1 MTITLYHTTSDI
13 NVVNKIFD
21 IENSIN
27 ITFKNIEDIDNP
39 VITLTLDNNINSYNY
54 FYLPTLKRYYFITK
68 TEIINN
74 NVYRI
79 TGHID
84 VLMSFKNNFLSL
96 KAIIKR
102 NENLYNSYLDDNNYK
117 TVSYSRVQTKKF
129 NKELN
134 GTGYVLITAG
144 GV

>member
-1 MTITLYHTTSDI
+1 MTINLYHTTSDI

-21 IENSIN
+21 AETNIN
-27 ITFKNIEDIDNP
+27 INFKNIEDIDNP
-39 VITLTLDNNINSYNY
+39 IITLTIDNNINSYNY

-68 TEIINN
+68 IEIINN
-74 NVYRI
+74 NIYKI

-84 VLMSFKNNFLSL
+84 V
-96 KAIIKR
+96 
-102 NENLYNSYLDDNNYK
+102 ENLYNSYLDDNNYK

-129 NKELN
+129 DKELN
-134 GTGYVLITAG
+134 GNGYILITAG

>member
-1 MTITLYHTTSDI
+1 MTINLYHTTSDV

-21 IENSIN
+21 TETNIN
-27 ITFKNIEDIDNP
+27 INFKNIEDIDNP
-39 VITLTLDNNINSYNY
+39 IITLTIDNNINSYNY

-68 TEIINN
+68 IEIINN
-74 NVYRI
+74 NIYKI

-84 VLMSFKNNFLSL
+84 VLMSFKDKFLPL

-129 NKELN
+129 PNELN
-134 GTGYVLITAG
+134 GNGYVLITAG

>member
-21 IENSIN
+21 TENSITIN
-27 ITFKNIEDIDNP
+27 FKNIEDIDNP
-39 VITLTLDNNINSYNY
+39 VITLTLDNNINNYNY

-68 TEIINN
+68 IEIINN
-74 NVYRI
+74 NIYKI

-84 VLMSFKNNFLSL
+84 VLMSFKDKFLPL

-102 NENLYNSYLDDNNYK
+102 NENSFNSYLDDNYYK